1 MSFSLD
7 EIFCYT
13 GQLIVAAKKKVPKAL
28 GVGAAKVEHTA
39 YIEGNTQI
47 GKVDAFSNPTATSVS
62 YTHLRAHET

>member
-39 YIEGNTQI
+39 YI
-47 GKVDAFSNPTATSVS
+47 AVS